1 MAAPSGTTWG
11 STVGSYGRIGI
22 YTSLSSTNT
31 QTTLTVQIWFWS
43 KYSVSDTA
51 NTLYYDNKSASGSA
65 STSRGSIDISTT
77 VASGEGWSTS
87 NQKKLKTYTVTYDR
101 GTSAKIRYLYAKL
114 AGVDR
119 VGGTMYAS
127 KTVSIPKL
135 ASYAV
140 KYNANGGSGAPSSQ
154 TKYYGKS
161 LTLSSTKPSR
171 TGHTFQGWGTSASD
185 TSKNY
190 DPGDSYTENKAI
202 TLYAIWKPYTH
213 TVAFNANGGT
223 NAPASQTKK
232 YGSTINITTS
242 KPSRPG
248 YTFLHWNTKKDGSG
262 RTYTSGETY
271 GEDQNGGT
279 VTLYAIWKI
288 NTWTV
293 TYNANGGS
301 GAPGNQTKTYNVDLT
316 LSTVIPKK
324 DNYNFKGWATSATAT
339 SASYAAGGTYTA
351 NADITLY
358 AVWELAYKKPT
369 ISNLQVSRCDQNGN
383 PVGDDVESTSGLASF
398 KWTTFFAVSSITIT
412 WVSASGEI
420 SGSKTVS
427 GISGTS
433 GTVSQIFGDMLLPL
447 DQTFAMTVTV
457 ADSGGSMPK
466 TATLEG
472 YLFTIDMLGG
482 GKGVAFGKPAE
493 LENTADFD
501 FKVFLRER
509 MTFVNN
515 KCIYGTKPDGTVWE
529 ALNPVNASGNTVLGY
544 DNYEEKN
551 GNTNVYGYDVN
562 LGASAGKDAYV
573 WKPYRRAG
581 DSTGVITIRTAG
593 YVTNSGKDVTFWIP
607 VSVPLIGGVTMT
619 AISGNGFVLRQGAKY
634 THGSSA
640 ESYVIPDS
648 YEVSGYVYYG
658 IRVTARFSDTTN
670 VINNDSIGIYW
681 NGTITFS

>member
-482 GKGVAFGKPAE
+482 GKGVSFGKPAE
-493 LENTADFD
+493 LEDVADFEFEAYFRNGVRPLVLSNNTD
-501 FKVFLRER
+501 LNEVKTPNTYAGNAATTSGYLNCPITTGTSFTLEVFLAGSGGQIMQRI
-509 MTFVNN
+509 TT
-515 KCIYGTKPDGTVWE
+515 CTK
-529 ALNPVNASGNTVLGY
+529 ASPI
-544 DNYEEKN
+544 
-551 GNTNVYGYDVN
+551 VYVRHY
-562 LGASAGKDAYV
+562 
-573 WKPYRRAG
+573 
-581 DSTGVITIRTAG
+581 
-593 YVTNSGKDVTFWIP
+593 F
-607 VSVPLIGGVTMT
+607 
-619 AISGNGFVLRQGAKY
+619 
-634 THGSSA
+634 SSA
-640 ESYVIPDS
+640 WGDW
-648 YEVSGYVYYG
+648 
-658 IRVTARFSDTTN
+658 VT
-670 VINNDSIGIYW
+670 I
-681 NGTITFS
+681 